1 MMAPRSSIVTR
12 AMSVHLPVPAM
23 LIQSYL
29 RRLLAVLYVYA
40 LVPAVVAAQ
49 PAPAPD
55 TTQAGAIRVFLDC
68 EENGCD
74 FDFFRDQMRWV
85 NFVRDRLFSDVQLL
99 VTTLRT
105 GSGGREYTIA
115 AIGQDRFKG
124 RVDTVVVT
132 TNPNDATDTIRRQL
146 ARTFA
151 LLLGPYAART
161 PLAARLDLTYT
172 APTTGP
178 ATPKTVRDPWNFWV
192 YRISGNGFGN
202 GEKRQTF
209 VNGDVNLSANRVTA
223 AWKLGLG
230 ATLGYN
236 QSTFTL
242 SDGSSFTNLLRNYG
256 GNALLARSIG
266 GHWAAGLVANGEYA
280 DFNNYRLNLTVTPAV
295 EWNLFDYKEFTRRQ
309 LTAFY
314 TVGVGTYRYKERT
327 IYDRIAETRPQHA
340 LTLAWNARQPWGSV
354 NMSVFGSQFLHD
366 ISFNSYG
373 TSAFLDL
380 RITKGLSLNFGGNYA
395 RVNDQL
401 YLPRGTL
408 TDNQVIA
415 RQQALA
421 TNFRYFGYVG
431 LSYTFGSIYNTVVNP
446 RFGRA
451 RGSGGGNGMSISF

>member
-1 MMAPRSSIVTR
+1 MP
-12 AMSVHLPVPAM
+12 LPSRVRP
-23 LIQSYL
+23 
-29 RRLLAVLYVYA
+29 LLVALMVYA
-40 LVPAVVAAQ
+40 GLPTAVVGQ
-49 PAPAPD
+49 PAPPPD

-68 EENGCD
+68 EETGCD
-74 FDFFRDQMRWV
+74 FDFLRDQMRWV

-132 TNPNDATDTIRRQL
+132 TNPNDAMDTIRRQL

-161 PLAARLDLTYT
+161 PLASRLDLTYA
-172 APTTGP
+172 APTSGP

-209 VNGDVNLSANRVTA
+209 FNGDVNLSASRVTA
-223 AWKLGLG
+223 GWKINVGS
-230 ATLGYN
+230 TLGYN
-236 QSTFTL
+236 QSRFTL
-242 SDGSSFTNLLRNYG
+242 SDGTSFTNLLRNYG
-256 GNALLARSIG
+256 GNALVARSIG
-266 GHWAAGLVANGEYA
+266 SHWAAGMVVNGEYS
-280 DFNNYRLNLTVTPAV
+280 DFSNYRLSLTATPAI

-314 TVGVGTYRYKERT
+314 TVGVGTYRYKEQT
-327 IYDRIAETRPQHA
+327 IYERIAETRPQHA

-354 NMSVFGSQFLHD
+354 NMSLFGSQFLHNTK
-366 ISFNSYG
+366 FNSYG
-373 TSAFLDL
+373 TSAFVDL

-421 TNFRYFGYVG
+421 TNFRYFGYAGV
-431 LSYTFGSIYNTVVNP
+431 SYTFGSIYNTVVNP

-451 RGSGGGNGMSISF
+451 RGGSGNNISISF